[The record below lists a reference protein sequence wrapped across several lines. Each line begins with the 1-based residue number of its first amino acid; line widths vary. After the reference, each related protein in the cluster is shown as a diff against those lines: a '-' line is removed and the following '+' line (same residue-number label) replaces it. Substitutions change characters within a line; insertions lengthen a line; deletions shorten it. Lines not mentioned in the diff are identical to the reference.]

1 MKCVERAVRMAAG
14 TLLLLLLIGLGHTV
28 RAEDYPSRSIR
39 LIVPTGPG
47 GASDI
52 MARAVAQ
59 KLSER
64 LGQTVVIENRAG
76 AMNMIGNEMVSHAAP
91 DGYTLLWGA
100 GDMALQPLLMKSAES
115 FDPLRSLKPIGMVV
129 STWGAY
135 AVNPRYP
142 PRRSRSS

>member
-14 TLLLLLLIGLGHTV
+14 TLLLLLLLSGLGHTAV
-28 RAEDYPSRSIR
+28 HAEDYPSRSIR

-100 GDMALQPLLMKSAES
+100 GDMALQPLLMLAGSGATAPVSSS
-115 FDPLRSLKPIGMVV
+115 FRMQLLLI
-129 STWGAY
+129 
-135 AVNPRYP
+135 
-142 PRRSRSS
+142 